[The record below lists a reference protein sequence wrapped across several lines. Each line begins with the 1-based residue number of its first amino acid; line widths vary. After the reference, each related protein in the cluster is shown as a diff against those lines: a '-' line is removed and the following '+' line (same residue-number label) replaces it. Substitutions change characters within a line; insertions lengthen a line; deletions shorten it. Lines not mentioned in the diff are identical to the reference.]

1 MWYNIPCY
9 MSTKKKNPASR
20 HGVRAVGK
28 TSTTVSL
35 DEELLKKARELAAE
49 DGRTFSN
56 WIEQQLKDALKK
68 AGRMGLFF

>member
-1 MWYNIPCY
+1 MN
-9 MSTKKKNPASR
+9 TKKKTGKPSR

-35 DEELLKKARELAAE
+35 DEELLRQARELAE
-49 DGRTFSN
+49 QDGRTFSN

-68 AGRMGLFF
+68 AGKLGLWL

>member
-1 MWYNIPCY
+1 MNP
-9 MSTKKKNPASR
+9 KKKQPQTRSHDRAS
-20 HGVRAVGK
+20 GK
-28 TSTTVSL
+28 TATSISL

-68 AGRMGLFF
+68 AGRMNQSD

>member
-1 MWYNIPCY
+1 

>member
-1 MWYNIPCY
+1 

-20 HGVRAVGK
+20 HGVRAPGK

-35 DEELLKKARELAAE
+35 DEELLKKARELADE

-68 AGRMGLFF
+68 AGRLGMFL

>member
-1 MWYNIPCY
+1 

-20 HGVRAVGK
+20 HGVRAAGK

-35 DEELLKKARELAAE
+35 DEELLKKARELAEE

-68 AGRMGLFF
+68 AGRMGLWF